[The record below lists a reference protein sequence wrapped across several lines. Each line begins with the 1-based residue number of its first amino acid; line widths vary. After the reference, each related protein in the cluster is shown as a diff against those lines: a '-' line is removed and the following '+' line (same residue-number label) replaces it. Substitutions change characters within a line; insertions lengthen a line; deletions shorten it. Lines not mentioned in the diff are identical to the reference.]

1 MGVILAAG
9 ARFCTS
15 GHDGDTLRGMAIPTT
30 VLASR
35 TGDPARPFTEPTL
48 SDGDLE
54 LLTRLHASLVEH
66 AAVGAADG
74 RWTDPAGGRHWLVV
88 PDWAALRA
96 TAPAVGVGFFGQAL
110 DVDHAP
116 ITVIEHEMLERLERY
131 PGLLAYYNVEWPQG
145 DGTSQWGNL
154 VVFRD
159 RAAIEHLSHEALH
172 RTAVD
177 RSPLHYDSLRL
188 HRLVLP
194 DGGVGAAPP
203 QLDESLLF
211 DFRTDPTWVALRPA

>member
-1 MGVILAAG
+1 MILAAG

-194 DGGVGAAPP
+194 DDPPP
-203 QLDESLLF
+203 QGRLHAKQFLAFAGQHLF
-211 DFRTDPTWVALRPA
+211 YRNTGPA

>member
-1 MGVILAAG
+1 MILAAG

-74 RWTDPAGGRHWLVV
+74 RWTDSAGGRHWLVV

-131 PGLLAYYNVEWPQG
+131 PGLLAYYNVEWPQS

>member
-1 MGVILAAG
+1 MILAAG

-48 SDGDLE
+48 SDGDLD

-74 RWTDPAGGRHWLVV
+74 RWTDPAGGRHWLEV

-194 DGGVGAAPP
+194 DGGVGATPP